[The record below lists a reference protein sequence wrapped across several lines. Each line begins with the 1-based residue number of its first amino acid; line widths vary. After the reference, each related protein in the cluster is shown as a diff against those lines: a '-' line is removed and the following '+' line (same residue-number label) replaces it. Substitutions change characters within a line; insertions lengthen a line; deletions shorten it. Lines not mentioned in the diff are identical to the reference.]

1 MTQKPQ
7 TGAKPKRRVRK
18 SKRRVRKS
26 TVVLDAEPE
35 VEDESLLHELP
46 TPDPSTLPVITE
58 EARKAGW
65 HKAIMR
71 IQAERARLT
80 GRPNSMLISGQ
91 KARPIDDGVREAMV
105 TLWSPS
111 GVPPRGLKAK
121 NRDNQILGW
130 LKRNKRSVPEGNHG
144 LAKAVQRVMKSLKPP
159 V

>member
-1 MTQKPQ
+1 MTQKSRI
-7 TGAKPKRRVRK
+7 GAKPKRRVRR
-18 SKRRVRKS
+18 SA
-26 TVVLDAEPE
+26 VLDAEPE

-80 GRPNSMLISGQ
+80 GRPNSMSISGQ

-130 LKRNKRSVPEGNHG
+130 LKRNKRSAPDGNHG